1 MGVLEEVTDGDGTR
15 DKGEADQ
22 GPRTA
27 FADDDGD
34 GQQNRPGITPEDHE
48 RIPGRESAEFAVAVL
63 QRVPSESPRA
73 SDVEEALAVVNLT
86 GEFDGGFARRIVIRE
101 EDVRFVDIDLR
112 DLAAQEDNLG
122 GLLTVD
128 AAHEEYAA
136 ELSFERLEP
145 IPGNPRCGQGQP
157 PEEADDQ

>member
-1 MGVLEEVTDGDGTR
+1 MEPSMTPTEQAADHPAVRVDGVN
-15 DKGEADQ
+15 KIFNQ
-22 GPRTA
+22 GKP
-27 FADDDGD
+27 
-34 GQQNRPGITPEDHE
+34 GQVD
-48 RIPGRESAEFAVAVL
+48 
-63 QRVPSESPRA
+63 
-73 SDVEEALAVVNLT
+73 AL
-86 GEFDGGFARRIVIRE
+86 
-101 EDVRFVDIDLR
+101 VDIDLR